1 MGGAAGAEVVDF
13 TDRVRHLA
21 GRDRVRQPPA
31 GDRVRL
37 GQTIDGHGA
46 LAHAVQHRDADVLAR
61 VNKMLVDFVRDR
73 ERVEFLAEA
82 GDERQLVGAVHLA
95 GRVVRVVDD
104 DRAPPRL
111 ERLAQLVAVEVPVG
125 RNQRHH
131 HRCGAR
137 EDAVRAVVFVERLEN
152 NHLVA
157 RIDQRQNARQHR
169 LGHAAAD
176 GDLRLRVDRHPPEV
190 LGLGRNGLA
199 HHPGAPGGRVLVE
212 IVADGID
219 GGFFQFAGGGEVGEP
234 LRQVEATV
242 AMRGTAEPRHL
253 PDDRLREQPGLVGDH
268 CARHDTRM
276 PEVSRSTGQDNG
288 VAKFRKQFPIFQQKV
303 YLSSCSQ
310 GALSTPVEA
319 SLQEFIE
326 SWHTHGNPWE
336 TWVTRME
343 ELRAEFAQLINASTD
358 EVAVTF
364 SVSTALNSLASAL
377 DYRERPGVVTSDFD
391 FPTVGHVWLAQQ
403 RRGARV
409 SFAQADG
416 NRLPLSSFEQAVD
429 EHTALVS
436 TTHVCYKNG
445 YKNNVSALAELA
457 HERGAYLL
465 IDAYQS
471 MGTQPMDVKALD
483 LDFLVTGALKYLLGS
498 PGVAFMYVR
507 RELIDR
513 FEPAD
518 SGWFGQENVFA
529 YDVHHLRYA
538 GEARRFETGSP
549 PVPNVY
555 AALAALRMIAGV
567 GLATIEEHVRE
578 LMSRFI
584 LGARQRGLVLLTPE
598 QPADRGP
605 LAMVRSTDA
614 ARLVAALAR
623 DGILCSTRD
632 GALRESLHYYN
643 TAEDVD
649 AVLSGLDRHPELL
662 VTGTD

>member
-1 MGGAAGAEVVDF
+1 
-13 TDRVRHLA
+13 
-21 GRDRVRQPPA
+21 
-31 GDRVRL
+31 
-37 GQTIDGHGA
+37 
-46 LAHAVQHRDADVLAR
+46 
-61 VNKMLVDFVRDR
+61 
-73 ERVEFLAEA
+73 
-82 GDERQLVGAVHLA
+82 
-95 GRVVRVVDD
+95 
-104 DRAPPRL
+104 
-111 ERLAQLVAVEVPVG
+111 
-125 RNQRHH
+125 
-131 HRCGAR
+131 
-137 EDAVRAVVFVERLEN
+137 
-152 NHLVA
+152 
-157 RIDQRQNARQHR
+157 
-169 LGHAAAD
+169 
-176 GDLRLRVDRHPPEV
+176 
-190 LGLGRNGLA
+190 
-199 HHPGAPGGRVLVE
+199 
-212 IVADGID
+212 
-219 GGFFQFAGGGEVGEP
+219 
-234 LRQVEATV
+234 
-242 AMRGTAEPRHL
+242 
-253 PDDRLREQPGLVGDH
+253 
-268 CARHDTRM
+268 M
-276 PEVSRSTGQDNG
+276 PEVSRQPARDNG
-288 VAKFRKQFPIFQQKV
+288 VEAFRKQFPIFDQKI

-310 GALSTPVEA
+310 GALSIPVEA
-319 SLQEFIE
+319 SLQEFVE

-336 TWVTRME
+336 TWVSRME
-343 ELRAEFAQLINASTD
+343 ELRAEFARLINAAPD

-409 SFAQADG
+409 SFARAEG
-416 NRLPLSSFEQAVD
+416 NRLSLNAFEEAVD
-429 EHTALVS
+429 DQTALVS

-498 PGVAFMYVR
+498 PGVAFMYIR

-538 GEARRFETGSP
+538 GAARRFETGSP

-555 AALAALRMIAGV
+555 AALAALRLIAAV
-567 GLATIEEHVRE
+567 GLDTIEQHVRE

-584 LGARQRGLVLLTPE
+584 LGARQRNLVLLTPE

-614 ARLVAALAR
+614 AKLVEALAK

-632 GALRESLHYYN
+632 GSLRVSLHYYN
-643 TAEDVD
+643 TAGDVD
-649 AVLSGLDRHPELL
+649 AVLAALDRHRELL
-662 VTGTD
+662 VTGPD

>member
-1 MGGAAGAEVVDF
+1 
-13 TDRVRHLA
+13 
-21 GRDRVRQPPA
+21 
-31 GDRVRL
+31 
-37 GQTIDGHGA
+37 
-46 LAHAVQHRDADVLAR
+46 
-61 VNKMLVDFVRDR
+61 
-73 ERVEFLAEA
+73 
-82 GDERQLVGAVHLA
+82 
-95 GRVVRVVDD
+95 
-104 DRAPPRL
+104 
-111 ERLAQLVAVEVPVG
+111 
-125 RNQRHH
+125 
-131 HRCGAR
+131 
-137 EDAVRAVVFVERLEN
+137 
-152 NHLVA
+152 
-157 RIDQRQNARQHR
+157 
-169 LGHAAAD
+169 
-176 GDLRLRVDRHPPEV
+176 
-190 LGLGRNGLA
+190 
-199 HHPGAPGGRVLVE
+199 
-212 IVADGID
+212 
-219 GGFFQFAGGGEVGEP
+219 
-234 LRQVEATV
+234 
-242 AMRGTAEPRHL
+242 
-253 PDDRLREQPGLVGDH
+253 
-268 CARHDTRM
+268 M
-276 PEVSRSTGQDNG
+276 PEVSRPTDKVDG
-288 VAKFRKQFPIFQQKV
+288 VAAFREQFPIFEQKV

-319 SLQEFIE
+319 SLLEFIE
-326 SWHTHGNPWE
+326 SWHAHGNPWE

-343 ELRAEFAQLINASTD
+343 ELRAEFAQLINASAD

-377 DYRERPGVVTSDFD
+377 DFRERPRVVTSDFD

-513 FEPAD
+513 LEPAD

-529 YDVHHLRYA
+529 YDVHHLHYA
-538 GEARRFETGSP
+538 REARRFETGSP

-555 AALAALRMIAGV
+555 AALAALRLLGGV
-567 GLATIEEHVRE
+567 GLATIEEHVQG
-578 LMSRFI
+578 LMTRFI
-584 LGARQRGLVLLTPE
+584 AGARQRGLVLLTPE

-605 LAMVRSTDA
+605 LGMVRSTDA
-614 ARLVAALAR
+614 PKLVASLAR

-632 GALRESLHYYN
+632 GSLRVSLHYYN
-643 TAEDVD
+643 TAQDVD
-649 AVLSGLDRHPELL
+649 AVLSGLDRHRDLL